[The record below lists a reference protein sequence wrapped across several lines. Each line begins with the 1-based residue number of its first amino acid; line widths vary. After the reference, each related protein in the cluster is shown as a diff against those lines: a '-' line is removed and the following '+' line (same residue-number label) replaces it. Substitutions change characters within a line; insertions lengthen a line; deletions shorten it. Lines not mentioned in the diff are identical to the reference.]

1 MCYERETK
9 SLETERETKRE
20 REGGERERER
30 ERGITKKEKGAVRE
44 NCKVMEKCAAVHS

>member
-9 SLETERETKRE
+9 SLETERETK
-20 REGGERERER
+20 R

>member
-1 MCYERETK
+1 MRGKQNPWRQREK
-9 SLETERETKRE
+9 QRE
-20 REGGERERER
+20 RERGGERERER